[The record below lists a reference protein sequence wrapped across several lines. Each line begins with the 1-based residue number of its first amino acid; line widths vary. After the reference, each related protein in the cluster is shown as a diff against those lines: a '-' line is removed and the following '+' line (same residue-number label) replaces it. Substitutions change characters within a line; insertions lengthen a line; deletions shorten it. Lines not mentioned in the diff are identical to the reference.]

1 MTVRALVLS
10 DTHIRRGGSRQL
22 PAAVL
27 DAAAAAD
34 LILHAGDIVTPDVLE
49 RLGDLAPVHAVL
61 GNNDHELVGRL
72 APSLRVD
79 VGGLPVALVHDSGP
93 AEGRSTR
100 LARMFPDAA
109 LVIFGHSHTPQDG
122 PGANGQ
128 WLLNPGSSTERRRAP
143 THTFA
148 WLEVEPGAGFS
159 TSIVHLG
166 S

>member
-10 DTHIRRGGSRQL
+10 DTHIRRGGARQL
-22 PAAVL
+22 PTAVL

-34 LILHAGDIVTPDVLE
+34 LVLHAGDVVTPEVLE
-49 RLGDLAPVHAVL
+49 RLGQLAPVHAVL
-61 GNNDHELVGRL
+61 GNNDHELTGVL
-72 APSLRVD
+72 PTSLRVD
-79 VGGLPVALVHDSGP
+79 VAGLAVAVVHDSGP
-93 AEGRSTR
+93 TEGRASR
-100 LARMFPDAA
+100 LARMFPDAG
-109 LVIFGHSHTPQDG
+109 LVVFGHSHTPHDG
-122 PGANGQ
+122 PGAGGQ

-166 S
+166 P